1 MTRSMTCLL
10 GMALLLAGCDDD
22 KGAYQT
28 ALQSYLDARPRCVDI
43 GQEIA
48 LPATSRLA
56 PDGGVTRY
64 ETVVLRYDDPEALP
78 KRIRRLEEMGL
89 VKVETITRSDLPL
102 PALDHPS
109 RQRIQFSI
117 ALKPTPAFAGR
128 VGTDG
133 RSLCTLRRVEE
144 TLSLGDVYKEQGESF
159 RKGRYRIGETPQLP
173 PTLGDVLLGSVTG
186 EVEVIFRDASPPVV
200 VAITRNGVAIADAAA
215 VPKAVTSAAPPAAR
229 PEQVVP
235 STVPQ
240 NIAGGPVCPAEAA
253 LFPNAPRNEADFV
266 RRYPEYAAGDR
277 VSIDAARLNAAALNK
292 VVGIK
297 AAEPSTAGM
306 SDRNLAGRALLD
318 MGLLNRTPGACQST
332 KFDELSTF
340 LAAQRAAYSQHRDQP
355 DGEVRALKAG
365 LSAVF
370 AQRTARGG

>member
-1 MTRSMTCLL
+1 MTRWPICLSGL
-10 GMALLLAGCDDD
+10 ALLLAGCGDD

-48 LPATSRLA
+48 LPATLRLA

-64 ETVVLRYDDPEALP
+64 ETVVLSYDDPDALP
-78 KRIRRLEEMGL
+78 KRLQRLEEIGL
-89 VKVETITRSDLPL
+89 VKVEAITRSDLPL

-109 RQRIQFSI
+109 RQRIRFSI
-117 ALKPTPAFAGR
+117 ALKPAPAFAGR
-128 VGTDG
+128 VGADG
-133 RSLCTLRRVEE
+133 RGLCTARRVEA
-144 TLSLGDVYKEQGESF
+144 TLSLGDIYKEQGESF
-159 RKGRYRIGETPQLP
+159 RKGRYRIGETPPLP

-215 VPKAVTSAAPPAAR
+215 VPKAVTSAGPPAASPKEMILPMTPR
-229 PEQVVP
+229 DIP
-235 STVPQ
+235 
-240 NIAGGPVCPAEAA
+240 GRPVCPAEAA
-253 LFPNAPRNEADFV
+253 LFPDAPRSEADFV
-266 RRYPEYAAGDR
+266 RRYPEYAAADR

-292 VVGIK
+292 VAGIK
-297 AAEPSTAGM
+297 AADPSTDGR
-306 SDRNLAGRALLD
+306 SDRSLTGRALLD
-318 MGLLNRTPGACQST
+318 MGLLNHTPGACQST
-332 KFDELSTF
+332 KFNELLTF
-340 LAAQRAAYSQHRDQP
+340 FEAQRAAYGQYRNQP
-355 DGEVRALKAG
+355 DSEVRALKAG